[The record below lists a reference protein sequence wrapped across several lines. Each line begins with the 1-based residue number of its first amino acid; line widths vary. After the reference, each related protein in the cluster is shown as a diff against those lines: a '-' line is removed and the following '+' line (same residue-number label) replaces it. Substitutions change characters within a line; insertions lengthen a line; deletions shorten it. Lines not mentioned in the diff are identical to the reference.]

1 MDKFKKIITVPITKI
16 DDEEQMVFGWAS
28 TPDIDSDGE
37 VIKSE
42 ALEKALPNYMKFPT
56 IREMHQAKAVGT
68 TKQAEVTKKGL
79 YIGAKIVSKEAWEL
93 VKEGVYKA
101 FSVGGNVIKRV
112 GNVIQEMELIEVSLV
127 DVPANKA
134 AVIEVFKNGKL
145 TKDAESAYSLAN
157 LVICVKDMISYFEY
171 EGKDSTKLA
180 AVLESLKSILATE
193 AREPEKEKDMEE
205 GPFAYSSL
213 PELEKKIKILES
225 MEFVNNPI
233 AEMLRKGVI
242 ISMKTKAQEVKK
254 DATVEDPKKDEK
266 TEVVAEETKPE
277 PEVVVTPEPEEP
289 ETPEEEETE
298 TAEEKEA
305 AAVDETLKKLMD
317 VQTQIEK
324 IGEKATPV
332 VAKVD
337 TNVQKAVSTLVAT
350 VAKFADVLTGMDA
363 RLKKVESTPAQAKS
377 RSVAFLKGQ
386 TEEAAKKEKTQKE
399 GIHEELEKAEKRL
412 KELNDKYDEIGRA
425 KFGKEGYSDEASK
438 LQDKIRDLKIQIG

>member
-28 TPDIDSDGE
+28 TPDVDSDGE

-68 TKQAEVTKKGL
+68 TKQAEVTSKGL
-79 YIGAKIVSKEAWEL
+79 YIGAKIVSKDAWNL

-112 GNVIQEMELIEVSLV
+112 GNVIQEMELVEVSLV

-134 AVIEVFKNGKL
+134 AVIEIFKHGKL

-193 AREPEKEKDMEE
+193 ASEPEKEKGEQE
-205 GPFAYSSL
+205 GAFAYSSL
-213 PELEKKIKILES
+213 PELEKKIKI
-225 MEFVNNPI
+225 MEAMKFINNPI
-233 AEMLRKGVI
+233 AEMLREGVI

-254 DATVEDPKKDEK
+254 DATVEDPKKDVA
-266 TEVVAEETKPE
+266 EVVKAEETKPE
-277 PEVVVTPEPEEP
+277 AEVVVTPEAEEP

-305 AAVDETLKKLMD
+305 AQVDETLKKLMD
-317 VQTQIEK
+317 VQTQVEK
-324 IGEKATPV
+324 IGVKPTPV
-332 VAKVD
+332 VEKVD
-337 TNVQKAVSTLVAT
+337 TSLQKAVSTLVAT
-350 VAKFADVLTGMDA
+350 VTKFADALTSMDA

-386 TEEAAKKEKTQKE
+386 EEVAKKEEAQKTSLQ
-399 GIHEELEKAEKRL
+399 EELTKAEKRL

-425 KFGKEGYSDEASK
+425 KFGKEGFSDEASK